1 MLSVIVLSVALH
13 LLLCW
18 MSLCWVSLCWMS
30 LCWMSWRQKKHSR
43 SLGLDALQ
51 SDKLPV
57 WTTNIGIVWK
67 WLPLTNALDYSSIVT
82 IPNIL
87 LRRIHIFCWFP
98 FHFMKKRFF
107 VAGSVSDRL
116 LAYLIIAH
124 SAKMLNRSKYS
135 TLPFHRINSKRNF
148 FCWSFRF
155 CCSCLC
161 NFARKK
167 SYALALNVLHR
178 DRLLLHIQILN
189 LAKKKLTADIT
200 LLWSKL
206 WNLFWKVFKLLML
219 AQFCENKIFLFGF
232 RYTLPR

>member
-1 MLSVIVLSVALH
+1 
-13 LLLCW
+13 
-18 MSLCWVSLCWMS
+18 
-30 LCWMSWRQKKHSR
+30 
-43 SLGLDALQ
+43 
-51 SDKLPV
+51 
-57 WTTNIGIVWK
+57 
-67 WLPLTNALDYSSIVT
+67 
-82 IPNIL
+82 
-87 LRRIHIFCWFP
+87 
-98 FHFMKKRFF
+98 MKKRFF

-167 SYALALNVLHR
+167 FFAFALNVLHR

-189 LAKKKLTADIT
+189 LAKKSLQQTLPYYDLNYGTYFGRYLSCWCLRNFARTKSFSLVLDILYQDKLLLHLQILYLAKNPYSRNYSTTVYTVEIIFVGVSDFSDHVCAILRERNF
-200 LLWSKL
+200 LLWL
-206 WNLFWKVFKLLML
+206 
-219 AQFCENKIFLFGF
+219 
-232 RYTLPR
+232 